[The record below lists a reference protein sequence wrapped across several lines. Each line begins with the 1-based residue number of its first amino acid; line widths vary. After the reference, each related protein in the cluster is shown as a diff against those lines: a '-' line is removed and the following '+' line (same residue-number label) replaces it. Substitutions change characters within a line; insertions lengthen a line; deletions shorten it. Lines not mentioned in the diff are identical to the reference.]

1 HHWLTP
7 LGVSVGFLVGSQKA
21 AERRASLTGTQTG
34 SLQFLIGT
42 QALIQEQV
50 EFQRLGLVLLDEQ
63 HRFGVEQRLALR
75 KRAEPAL
82 PDYGRSTHQ
91 LTLCATPIPRSLA
104 ITSCA
109 DLDLCLIVELP
120 PGRQPIHSR
129 LVSGHR
135 RDEVIQGTWREV
147 QAGRQVYWV

>member
-1 HHWLTP
+1 KIHHWLTP

-63 HRFGVEQRLALR
+63 HRFGVEQRLALS
-75 KRAEPAL
+75 KKGQHAH
-82 PDYGRSTHQ
+82 PDHELWPHQ
-91 LTLCATPIPRSLA
+91 LTLSATPIPRSLA
-104 ITSCA
+104 MTYYA
-109 DLDLCLIVELP
+109 DLDLSIIDELP
-120 PGRQPIHSR
+120 PGRQPIQTK
-129 LVSGHR
+129 LVSEHR
-135 RDEVIQGTWREV
+135 RDEVIQGIWREV
-147 QAGRQVYWV
+147 QAG